1 MPCPFQPLPRVSF
14 MSLSARKST
23 AQHSR
28 NQSAIS
34 FFTAKSAKGRE
45 GNERKKTYLFPMPI
59 CASRD
64 FREQVFS
71 GESVGSVGSA
81 RALGVRAGRGTAC
94 RAHFNHCPGCLSCP
108 CQLEN
113 PQNHGRFNCLNQRAC
128 RDKSMHVLEKTARKV
143 LWLYQ
148 GNEFTC
154 IPPSCYTF
162 SQ

>member
-1 MPCPFQPLPRVSF
+1 MSVLFFLQLQSSLPGKTVSRAP
-14 MSLSARKST
+14 MILAV
-23 AQHSR
+23 AAVAG
-28 NQSAIS
+28 NI
-34 FFTAKSAKGRE
+34 KSAAGVCRCFLQV
-45 GNERKKTYLFPMPI
+45 RR
-59 CASRD
+59 SR
-64 FREQVFS
+64 
-71 GESVGSVGSA
+71 G
-81 RALGVRAGRGTAC
+81 LGVRAGRGTAC